1 MGMSDSSTEPTNE
14 GQGHPSWQRALYELG
29 RDFESLLT
37 VVPGCYLNAE
47 AGDPFP
53 SSINRFGALIDEHLK
68 ILISQYNGTELGP
81 RFVQLQACLRS
92 ARDQLEHCWLGEQHV
107 RLVAEWNKAEAE
119 FVSDEWWDQIP
130 THGDVDDGWHAARQ
144 LIDAIQE
151 GCSDSDALLVTVGK
165 LSTQVSQSAFS
176 HPGRDAQGAR
186 TRLLAH
192 LRQSLTELRM
202 QLRSPEWLD
211 VDLCFPLIDEF
222 ADEINQQKLRELD
235 RMLRQALV
243 SENGP
248 VAPYWFW
255 WNGQRYQVQ
264 KPLIWRLIDFLW
276 QAATRS
282 AEFEELAE
290 HVWQDRNVELTEGT
304 TGSARREANQFF
316 NEHGIPLKVRLSARR
331 FVLEETAEQ

>member
-1 MGMSDSSTEPTNE
+1 
-14 GQGHPSWQRALYELG
+14 
-29 RDFESLLT
+29 
-37 VVPGCYLNAE
+37 
-47 AGDPFP
+47 
-53 SSINRFGALIDEHLK
+53 
-68 ILISQYNGTELGP
+68 
-81 RFVQLQACLRS
+81 
-92 ARDQLEHCWLGEQHV
+92 
-107 RLVAEWNKAEAE
+107 
-119 FVSDEWWDQIP
+119 
-130 THGDVDDGWHAARQ
+130 
-144 LIDAIQE
+144 
-151 GCSDSDALLVTVGK
+151 
-165 LSTQVSQSAFS
+165 
-176 HPGRDAQGAR
+176 
-186 TRLLAH
+186 
-192 LRQSLTELRM
+192 M